1 MVDKAFHGP
10 GGTIRPDRGR
20 SAPTEEDMFNTPLAL
35 FKDRSDAD
43 LSLEELRGAY
53 ADYLRAREKPASA
66 KTIAHYMDTI
76 LSFEKS
82 LLLHGKPATV
92 GQLTPH
98 NVRTWV
104 ADQRSGM
111 LPNRSS
117 RPAAACSD
125 QTIRPR

>member
-1 MVDKAFHGP
+1 M
-10 GGTIRPDRGR
+10 RPE
-20 SAPTEEDMFNTPLAL
+20 P
-35 FKDRSDAD
+35 
-43 LSLEELRGAY
+43 RGAY
-53 ADYLRAREKPASA
+53 ADYLHAREKPASA

-117 RPAAACSD
+117 RPAAPAR
-125 QTIRPR
+125 TRPSVHVTLPSSRFLTSSS